1 MTLND
6 LVKAATVSI
15 GRPAQD
21 GGTPGPMWGSGFFVA
36 PGWVLTCAHVV
47 RRRGAWQ
54 GDRELLVSNGELT
67 ARARAAYCLP
77 HPDDHDAAGGE
88 PDLALLRLLDPV
100 SGHGC
105 VWLSDRT
112 DPPLGEAGG
121 RVMAHGWYPGETKGG
136 SRPQRWSGLCEING
150 NEGDYGLGLGP
161 QREIPH
167 GASGGPVV
175 DLVRGAVVGV
185 VRKQRANRDGGLSV
199 ATTALRELSSA
210 VSLDGEEWLG
220 PDPYQGL
227 MHAHD
232 TWHHRDGSRNTWSH
246 VQAGLPGNRLADNPL
261 QWAPADRITAFGL
274 LAALPPPR
282 SPSEVMRALHSALG
296 EAQTRPAVAPRTW
309 RDGHG
314 LLYERQH
321 PVEAF
326 AFLLYLRHAAAAS
339 GPDSRNAAEA
349 IGLWVR
355 ERAEDLP
362 TDMRQFLSN
371 LALAPAPPPV
381 PATAPDAALESG
393 LAPASAPV
401 AVQRQP
407 VVGQAGL
414 GFAVRAEE
422 RPYTGP
428 AVVVEL
434 EQVWWQTSGHV
445 YWHIWVLRDGDDPEP
460 IIARTSGDG
469 VAIEDLPTDL
479 RRPLSRLFALLDQ
492 GGERPCPLHVALPV
506 DHFDTPVHLWQ
517 LADVVRT
524 FRRGDLSQQPLGV
537 QRPVTVRR
545 APARGVPVT
554 PSVPGPRPERW
565 PAVDPGN
572 LRALAVPPPGHR
584 LSYREIDGAPPAAV
598 PVLCGPVSR
607 GPGREAMDRLL
618 EAGHRVA
625 MWRIEPHPPGDCG
638 PGCDD
643 FRRGTAEVLNRAA
656 TVTALPECVR
666 RLREV
671 VYRSDGQDG
680 ESSHWVDGLALMFDD
695 PERAIPVTP
704 GGTLDSP

>member
-15 GRPAQD
+15 GPAEGDSLQ
-21 GGTPGPMWGSGFFVA
+21 GPMWGSGFFVA
-36 PGWVLTCAHVV
+36 PGWVLTCAHVL
-47 RRRGAWQ
+47 RWRGGWR

-77 HPDDHDAAGGE
+77 HPDEHDAVAGE

-100 SGHGC
+100 PEHEC

-112 DPPLGEAGG
+112 DPPLGEADVK
-121 RVMAHGWYPGETKGG
+121 VMAHGWYPGEAKGG
-136 SRPQRWSGLCEING
+136 SGKPLRWSGVCEING

-210 VSLDGEEWLG
+210 ASLDGEEWLG

-227 MHAHD
+227 IHAHD
-232 TWHHRDGSRNTWSH
+232 TWHHRDSSRNAWGT

-261 QWAPADRITAFGL
+261 LWAPADRITAFGL

-282 SPSEVMRALHSALG
+282 SPSEVVRALDSARG
-296 EAQTRPAVAPRTW
+296 EVQPRPAVAPRAW

-326 AFLLYLRHAAAAS
+326 AFLLYLCNAAAAS
-339 GPDSRNAAEA
+339 GPHSPHATRSVE
-349 IGLWVR
+349 LWVR
-355 ERAEDLP
+355 KRAKGLP
-362 TDMRQFLSN
+362 TDMRQFLW
-371 LALAPAPPPV
+371 ALVPRTAPVPV
-381 PATAPDAALESG
+381 PA
-393 LAPASAPV
+393 PASESAPGPEPAPV
-401 AVQRQP
+401 VAQRRP
-407 VVGQAGL
+407 VVGVAL
-414 GFAVRAEE
+414 GIAVRDEE
-422 RPYTGP
+422 PPYTGP
-428 AVVVEL
+428 AVVLEL

-445 YWHIWVLRDGDDPEP
+445 YWHIWVLRDGDDPEL
-460 IIARTSGDG
+460 ITARTTGEG
-469 VAIEDLPTDL
+469 VAIEDLPGDL
-479 RRPLSRLFALLDQ
+479 RRPLSRLFFLLDQ
-492 GGERPCPLHVALPV
+492 GSGRPCPLHIALPV

-524 FRRGDLSQQPLGV
+524 FRRGDLSHQPLGV

-545 APARGVPVT
+545 APVRGAPVSA
-554 PSVPGPRPERW
+554 SVPGPRPERW

-584 LSYREIDGAPPAAV
+584 LSYREIEGAPPAAV
-598 PVLCGPVSR
+598 PVLCRPVSR
-607 GPGREAMDRLL
+607 GPGREALNLLL

-625 MWRIEPHPPGDCG
+625 LWRIEPHPPGDCG

-643 FRRGTAEVLNRAA
+643 FRRGTTELLNRA
-656 TVTALPECVR
+656 TTLNALPEFVR
-666 RLREV
+666 SLREL

-695 PERAIPVTP
+695 PGRAIPVLP